1 MPYKINFEVFSN
13 NFAIP
18 QEIIDENF
26 ESLDPT
32 YLKVILLIY
41 RNADK
46 NYSVN
51 LLSNLLN
58 VPEKKIEKAI
68 EYWIDKNFLIHLEK
82 KKITPKAIV
91 LSKSSSSVTGANMK
105 NIGQELSYLL
115 ECMENILARPITSA
129 EHKTVVHILEF
140 LKLPADVV
148 LMAIEY
154 CISVDKVNA
163 RYIEKVCTSWADNGI
178 NTHELAE
185 QYLNLLKQTRLNEL
199 KVQKIFGIES
209 RSLVDN
215 EKNFINRWMN
225 EFKFN
230 TEIIKLAYEK
240 TINAIGKL
248 AFPYINKILLSWY
261 EKGYKTL
268 DDIQENEYNV
278 KSDRKSNSST
288 SYDIDE
294 LDRFWDNV
302 PKLN

>member
-1 MPYKINFEVFSN
+1 MPYKINFEAYSN

-18 QEIIDENF
+18 QELIDENF

-32 YLKVILLIY
+32 YLKVILLIFK
-41 RNADK
+41 NSDK

-58 VPEKKIEKAI
+58 VPENKVESAI
-68 EYWIDKNFLIHLEK
+68 EYWISKNFLVPLDK
-82 KKITPKAIV
+82 KKIQPEAIV
-91 LSKSSSSVTGANMK
+91 LSKMSQPITPINVKSLS
-105 NIGQELSYLL
+105 QELSYLL
-115 ECMENILARPITSA
+115 ECMESILSRPITSA

-140 LKLPADVV
+140 LRLPADVI

-154 CISVDKVNA
+154 CVSIDKVNA
-163 RYIEKVCTSWADNGI
+163 RYIEKVCTTWADNGI

-185 QYLNLLKQTRLNEL
+185 QYLNLLKQSRLNEM

-209 RSLVDN
+209 RNLIDS
-215 EKNFINRWMN
+215 ERNFINRWLN

-230 TEIIKLAYEK
+230 VDIIKLAYEK

-268 DDIQENEYNV
+268 EDVETNELP
-278 KSDRKSNSST
+278 KKTEKKST

>member
-1 MPYKINFEVFSN
+1 MPYKINFEAYSN

-32 YLKVILLIY
+32 FLKVILLIY
-41 RNADK
+41 KNADK

-58 VPEKKIEKAI
+58 VSEEKVDSAI
-68 EYWIDKNFLIHLEK
+68 NYWISKNFLIQLDK
-82 KKITPKAIV
+82 KKIKPEAIV
-91 LSKSSSSVTGANMK
+91 LSKISQTVTPINSK
-105 NIGQELSYLL
+105 SLSQELSYLL
-115 ECMENILARPITSA
+115 ECMESILSRPITSV

-154 CISVDKVNA
+154 CVSIDKISA

-178 NTHELAE
+178 RTHELAE
-185 QYLNLLKQTRLNEL
+185 QYLNLLKQSRLNEM

-209 RSLVDN
+209 RNLIDS
-215 EKNFINRWMN
+215 ERNFINRWLN
-225 EFKFN
+225 EFKFDVDV
-230 TEIIKLAYEK
+230 IKLAYEK

-248 AFPYINKILLSWY
+248 AFPYINKILLSWF

-268 DDIQENEYNV
+268 DDVQVNESPKKV
-278 KSDRKSNSST
+278 EKKST
-288 SYDIDE
+288 SYDIEE

>member
-58 VPEKKIEKAI
+58 VPEKKIENAI
-68 EYWIDKNFLIHLEK
+68 EYWINKNFLIHLEN
-82 KKITPKAIV
+82 KKIAPKAIV
-91 LSKSSSSVTGANMK
+91 LSKSNSSVTGATMK

-199 KVQKIFGIES
+199 KIQKIFGIES
-209 RSLVDN
+209 RSLVDT
-215 EKNFINRWMN
+215 EKNFINKWLN

-268 DDIQENEYNV
+268 DDIQENEYQV
-278 KSDRKSNSST
+278 KTDRKSNSKT

>member
-1 MPYKINFEVFSN
+1 M
-13 NFAIP
+13 
-18 QEIIDENF
+18 
-26 ESLDPT
+26 ES
-32 YLKVILLIY
+32 IL
-41 RNADK
+41 
-46 NYSVN
+46 S
-51 LLSNLLN
+51 
-58 VPEKKIEKAI
+58 
-68 EYWIDKNFLIHLEK
+68 
-82 KKITPKAIV
+82 
-91 LSKSSSSVTGANMK
+91 
-105 NIGQELSYLL
+105 
-115 ECMENILARPITSA
+115 RPITSA

-140 LKLPADVV
+140 LRLPADVI

-154 CISVDKVNA
+154 CVSIDKVNA
-163 RYIEKVCTSWADNGI
+163 RYIEKVCTTWADNGI

-185 QYLNLLKQTRLNEL
+185 QYLNLLKQSRLNEM

-209 RSLVDN
+209 RNLIDS
-215 EKNFINRWMN
+215 ERNFINRWLN

-230 TEIIKLAYEK
+230 VDIIKLAYEK

-268 DDIQENEYNV
+268 EDVETNELP
-278 KSDRKSNSST
+278 KKTEKKST